1 MTDGVRKEKKIY
13 QKRLRKNLKF
23 QINSDKNSLIELVKY
38 YSFDIK
44 KSMTPS
50 KSIDNGRY
58 IYFFYNRF
66 YLGRILPGIWV
77 LEVHGLRDIR
87 SPVLTTGKN
96 KHV

>member
-50 KSIDNGRY
+50 KSIENG
-58 IYFFYNRF
+58 I
-66 YLGRILPGIWV
+66 
-77 LEVHGLRDIR
+77 
-87 SPVLTTGKN
+87 
-96 KHV
+96 